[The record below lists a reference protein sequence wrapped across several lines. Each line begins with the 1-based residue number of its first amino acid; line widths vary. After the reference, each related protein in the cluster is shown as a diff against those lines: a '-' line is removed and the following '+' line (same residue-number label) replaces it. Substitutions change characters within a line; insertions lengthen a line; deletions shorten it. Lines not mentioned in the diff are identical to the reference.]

1 MNTHEWH
8 LVVFKDGEVRMA
20 PTIGAF
26 ASSRCST
33 LQCHSCPGR
42 RCDVRSAMPI
52 GQVLDEEGCA
62 AIGEFL
68 TSDDMDSPPS
78 IRRLLLGK
86 VLKAGIPALSDDES
100 TVFQRLLNSNRLT
113 SGSCIWMALNTL
125 RSAAEVANEQNAL

>member
-86 VLKAGIPALSDDES
+86 VLEAGIPALSDDERI
-100 TVFQRLLNSNRLT
+100 VFQELLNSGMT
-113 SGSCIWMALNTL
+113 SGSCVRSAALNAL